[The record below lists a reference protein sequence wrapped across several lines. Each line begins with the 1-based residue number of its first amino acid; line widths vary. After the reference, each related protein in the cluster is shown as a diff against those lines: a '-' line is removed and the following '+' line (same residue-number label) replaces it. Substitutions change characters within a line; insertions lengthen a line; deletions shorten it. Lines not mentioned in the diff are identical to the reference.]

1 MTPSLSII
9 VPTLN
14 EAGSI
19 EQVLTSVRALDRK
32 LNLGLELIV
41 VDGGSQDNTKTLA
54 QPLAD
59 QVIDAPRG
67 RARQMNAGATAAS
80 SDYLLFLHA
89 DTILTTAAA
98 EELKDALAREP
109 MWGRFD
115 VRIESSIEDNTT
127 GATESNVW
135 MFRVISFMMNHR
147 SRLTGIATGDQAIF
161 VRRDVFES
169 IGGFADQPLMEDI
182 ELSKQLCKH
191 AKPTCPRGPVITSGR
206 RWETNGVWTTIFLMW
221 RLRWRYWR
229 GQSAEELA
237 RAYKR

>member
-32 LNLGLELIV
+32 LSLGLELIV

-54 QPLAD
+54 EPLAD

-67 RARQMNAGATAAS
+67 RARQMNAGAAAAS

-89 DTILTTAAA
+89 DTVLTSAAA
-98 EELKDALAREP
+98 KELKVALAREP
-109 MWGRFD
+109 VWGRFD
-115 VRIESSIEDNTT
+115 VRIESSSEDNTT
-127 GATESNVW
+127 GTTENNAG

-169 IGGFADQPLMEDI
+169 IGGFTDQPLMEDI

-191 AKPTCPRGPVITSGR
+191 AKPTCLRGPVITSGR
-206 RWETNGVWTTIFLMW
+206 RWEANGVWATIFLMW

>member
-1 MTPSLSII
+1 MAPSLTII

-14 EAGSI
+14 EASSI

-32 LNLGLELIV
+32 LSLGLELIV

-54 QPLAD
+54 QPLAN

-67 RARQMNAGATAAS
+67 RARQMNAGAAAAS

-98 EELKDALAREP
+98 KELKDALAREHV
-109 MWGRFD
+109 WGRFD
-115 VRIESSIEDNTT
+115 VRIEISSEDN
-127 GATESNVW
+127 AEDQHF
-135 MFRVISFMMNHR
+135 MFHVISFMMNHR

-169 IGGFADQPLMEDI
+169 IGGFADQPLMEDV
-182 ELSKQLCKH
+182 ELSKQLRKH
-191 AKPTCPRGPVITSGR
+191 AKPTCLKGPVITSGR
-206 RWETNGVWTTIFLMW
+206 RWETNGVWATILLMW

-229 GQSAEELA
+229 GESAEELA